1 MCHSSM
7 SMSLSADDA
16 MLPPSV
22 TAPRVANTPAARR
35 SGFVPSEPL
44 TTISA
49 PNCHVDLTVVVEEV
63 LLLLLL
69 LVVVVVVVWMVD
81 AVPARSRRTQL
92 WAADS
97 RSPCPP

>member
-1 MCHSSM
+1 
-7 SMSLSADDA
+7 

-49 PNCHVDLTVVVEEV
+49 PNCHVDLTVVV
-63 LLLLLL
+63 LLLL
-69 LVVVVVVVWMVD
+69 LVVVGV
-81 AVPARSRRTQL
+81 
-92 WAADS
+92 
-97 RSPCPP
+97 